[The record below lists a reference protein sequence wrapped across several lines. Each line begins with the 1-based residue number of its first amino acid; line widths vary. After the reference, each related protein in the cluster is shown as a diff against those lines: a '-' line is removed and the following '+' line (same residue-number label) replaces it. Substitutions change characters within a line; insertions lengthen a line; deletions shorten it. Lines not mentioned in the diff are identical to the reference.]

1 MSDLD
6 TKTMSEIPI
15 GGKNM
20 LTNTERIGEA
30 RMLIATANVLLNTKV
45 ELSSA
50 GAPGRGAF
58 ISALEVKGMPWR
70 GALRYAHD
78 ICNRFSGLDRSIL
91 LDVIRQATNAHD
103 ALVGVMQV
111 APLL

>member
-1 MSDLD
+1 MIKLEVSMLMS
-6 TKTMSEIPI
+6 
-15 GGKNM
+15 
-20 LTNTERIGEA
+20 TEAKIDEA
-30 RMLIATANVLLNTKV
+30 RMLLATANALLNTKV

-70 GALRYAHD
+70 GAVRYAHD
-78 ICNRFSGLDRSIL
+78 ICNKFSGLDRSIL
-91 LDVIRQATNAHD
+91 LDVIRQARNAHA

>member
-1 MSDLD
+1 
-6 TKTMSEIPI
+6 
-15 GGKNM
+15 
-20 LTNTERIGEA
+20 
-30 RMLIATANVLLNTKV
+30 MLIATANVLLQNKI

-70 GALRYAHD
+70 AALRYAHD
-78 ICNRFSGLDRSIL
+78 ICNKFNGLNRSIL
-91 LDVIRQATNAHD
+91 LDVIRQAENAHD
-103 ALVGVMQV
+103 ALMDVMQV